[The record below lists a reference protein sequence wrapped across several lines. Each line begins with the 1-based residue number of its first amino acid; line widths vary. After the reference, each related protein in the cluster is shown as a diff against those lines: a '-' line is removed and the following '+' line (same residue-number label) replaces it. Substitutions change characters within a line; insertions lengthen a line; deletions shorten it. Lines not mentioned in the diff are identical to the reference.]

1 MLTELSAIAGLAT
14 APGGSNIVFDSAV
27 PSYELVTA
35 YGFVNVSV
43 SPTSR
48 ISIGTINGVATN
60 EAEINLAL
68 GAVSTVVVGL
78 QSVEYG
84 CPIGAVYTI
93 SAEQVA
99 IDLESATS
107 TGVFIPEFES
117 NVTEYVLASTYTSV
131 SLATNTTYSMA
142 SCIGKYDGIEVN
154 CSQLASETIPIST
167 NTSEL
172 TIEVSI
178 ATDVPPIETKYKF
191 ELVQAVCEGLGVKI
205 SGFKDDLT
213 CLSDNYGLQTV
224 CLSMSTKTSVTFSVS
239 ESTYCKATSIQY
251 INGTWNDCTG
261 LQCPFSD
268 AANNYRVVFSNSVNS
283 SEPDIIYT
291 FDIYNGEMC
300 GMLCNVAHF

>member
-1 MLTELSAIAGLAT
+1 M
-14 APGGSNIVFDSAV
+14 FDSGV

-35 YGFVNVSV
+35 YDFVNVSV

-48 ISIGTINGVATN
+48 ISVGTINGVATN
-60 EAEINLAL
+60 EAEISLTL
-68 GAVSTVVVGL
+68 GSASTVSIGL

-99 IDLESATS
+99 FDLESAAS

-117 NVTEYVLASTYTSV
+117 NVTEYVLASTYSSI
-131 SLATNTTYSMA
+131 SLATNTAYDLA
-142 SCIGKYDGIEVN
+142 SCVGKYDSVEVN
-154 CSQLASETIPIST
+154 CSQLASEAIPISANAT
-167 NTSEL
+167 EL
-172 TIEVSI
+172 TIVVSI
-178 ATDVPPIETKYKF
+178 ATDVPPVETKYKF

-205 SGFKDDLT
+205 NGFNDDLT
-213 CLSDNYGLQTV
+213 CLSDNDGQQTV
-224 CLSMSTKTSVTFSVS
+224 CLSMSTKSSVTFSVS

-268 AANNYRVVFSNSVNS
+268 AANNYRIVFSNTVIS
-283 SEPDIIYT
+283 SIPGVEYT
-291 FDIYNGEMC
+291 FDIYNGKIGEFF
-300 GMLCNVAHF
+300 L